1 MWARHA
7 YRLFRAAR
15 EASIRIRPTTLIVR
29 NSKIALFRCC
39 KQCSRI
45 CGVLGG
51 DQDLDLTEPIEGEAV
66 GLAQRF
72 AASRGGNTV
81 SVQKRAYLCL
91 FRLAL
96 RGVDDDPFVFH
107 LKKVTHRRVDS
118 LHARCYAP
126 IPLF

>member
-91 FRLAL
+91 LAGEICRL
-96 RGVDDDPFVFH
+96 
-107 LKKVTHRRVDS
+107 THRRVDS